1 MKKTLLFFI
10 AAFAAL
16 AFFSCSEIPE
26 NNDPIIGIWS
36 KTSSANSQESKQES
50 TASKQEWIFN
60 DAYLGRYHSYTN
72 DNIAFLT
79 DFSWT
84 FDGDTYTISYP
95 GTEMPND
102 IVRIKSK
109 SNSVEK
115 TETSANNEL
124 TFVLEETNGETLAVR
139 E

>member
-1 MKKTLLFFI
+1 MKKNLLFFI
-10 AAFAAL
+10 ATFAAL

-36 KTSSANSQESKQES
+36 KASNQQSTNSKSEE
-50 TASKQEWIFN
+50 SKQEWIFN

-84 FDGDTYTISYP
+84 NEGDTYTISYP
-95 GTEMPND
+95 GTDMPND
-102 IVRIKSK
+102 IVRIKTK

-115 TETSANNEL
+115 TEISENNEL
-124 TFVLEETNGETLAVR
+124 TYVLEETNGETLAIR